1 MTILL
6 LQILKALVSKM
17 FNVSQN
23 WKKLLLSTA
32 LLSSNDIIKNFCSPP
47 GSSEIKS
54 NRITRVVQLSKDIIR
69 QNLFGLL

>member
-32 LLSSNDIIKNFCSPP
+32 LLSSNDIIKNFSSPP
-47 GSSEIKS
+47 GSSGIKS